1 MANKP
6 NQGRAGI
13 FRPWDGKLTGPAP
26 GEPTPMPDRNQS
38 WSSVQ
43 KKQAPRTFTAEEV
56 KEIVAEAVAA
66 IKAGKEVPDIEK
78 TVEEKKELP
87 EEQFVIGGK

>member
-26 GEPTPMPDRNQS
+26 GEPSPMPDRNQS

-43 KKQAPRTFTAEEV
+43 KKQAPRTFTVEEV
-56 KEIVAEAVAA
+56 KELIAEAVSAV
-66 IKAGKEVPDIEK
+66 KSGKDVPDIEK
-78 TVEEKKELP
+78 AIEEKKELP
-87 EEQFVIGGK
+87 EEQFVVGGK